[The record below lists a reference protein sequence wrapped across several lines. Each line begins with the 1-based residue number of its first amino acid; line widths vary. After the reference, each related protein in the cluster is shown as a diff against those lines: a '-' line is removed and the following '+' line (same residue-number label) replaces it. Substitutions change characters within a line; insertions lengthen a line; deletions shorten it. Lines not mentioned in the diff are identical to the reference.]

1 MLFYFFKKCKVSV
14 LFPCNKVSQ
23 SKSVSCKYFASF
35 IIYFSGD
42 FAVLL
47 AAGLSVNQALV
58 MNYISALTA
67 FLGGIVGVA
76 VGTTS
81 DATPWI
87 FAITGGLFVYLALT
101 NMVRFDILL
110 TTV

>member
-1 MLFYFFKKCKVSV
+1 
-14 LFPCNKVSQ
+14 
-23 SKSVSCKYFASF
+23 
-35 IIYFSGD
+35 
-42 FAVLL
+42 
-47 AAGLSVNQALV
+47 

-101 NMVRFDILL
+101 NMVRFDVLL

>member
-1 MLFYFFKKCKVSV
+1 MYKESQRKSFCCK
-14 LFPCNKVSQ
+14 N
-23 SKSVSCKYFASF
+23 FANF
-35 IIYFSGD
+35 IIRFSGD

-67 FLGGIVGVA
+67 FLGGIVGCA

-101 NMVRFDILL
+101 NMVSFDVLL
-110 TTV
+110 TTA

>member
-35 IIYFSGD
+35 IYFLGD

-101 NMVRFDILL
+101 NMVRFDVVL